1 MKQWI
6 SPNSPLH
13 FTRLRLRESQAFVH
27 AAIHQ
32 DSLPSNVRRAFRS
45 EPNNSFGNLTRL
57 AQPLQRCVRSP
68 IGENLFFFLAQSNG
82 TRLGQFFQAIGGG
95 ESGSDIVDQN
105 SVFAELVGQALY
117 QPHNCSA
124 NGVGEHEV
132 GDGLFGGNGGNR
144 DDTPPAFTLHVR
156 DHFACEIYRAK
167 EICLYSLAPVVVAR
181 SEKALGR
188 RTAGIGYAD
197 VDAAKFFGDGGNEP
211 ANDFGI
217 GNVEDLGENLG
228 PMLISD
234 LAGGQLEGLL
244 VARADGH
251 ATALSRKR
259 FRRSEPD
266 SLASSSYQSNTVFQP
281 QIHGASIINVA
292 VDFILSAS
300 PRPFTLSSEVM
311 RLKRRS
317 FHPETKAVRGASD
330 LDRKNGPMATPIYQ
344 TATFEVADN
353 DEQLRVTP
361 TDHFY
366 TRYGNPTN
374 TVAERTVAQLEGVDA
389 ALTFASGM
397 GAITTTIMA
406 LLKSGDHIV
415 AQRDIYGGATKF
427 FTQWLP
433 KMGVETTLVDTTEY
447 DQHARAIRPNTK
459 LLYVE
464 SPTNPAVRVVDLKK
478 IVALAR
484 GHNLLSMIDAT
495 FGTPINQRPSEFG
508 IDLIMHSGTKYL
520 AGHSDLICGV
530 VAGSGDLIEK
540 IHSTRTTLGNCM
552 DPHASWMLIRGLKTL
567 AVRVARQND
576 NALRVAEFLSQ
587 HDKARRVHYP
597 FLKNHPQYA
606 IAREQMSGG
615 GGMVS
620 FEVEGTG
627 DDARRLTEALR
638 LFTLAPSL
646 GGVESLVSIPV
657 LTSHAMISAQDRLKM
672 GVTEQMI
679 RLSVGIENADDLI
692 ADLEHAF
699 EAVAAR
705 QHAQV
710 G

>member
-1 MKQWI
+1 MK
-6 SPNSPLH
+6 L
-13 FTRLRLRESQAFVH
+13 
-27 AAIHQ
+27 
-32 DSLPSNVRRAFRS
+32 
-45 EPNNSFGNLTRL
+45 
-57 AQPLQRCVRSP
+57 
-68 IGENLFFFLAQSNG
+68 
-82 TRLGQFFQAIGGG
+82 
-95 ESGSDIVDQN
+95 
-105 SVFAELVGQALY
+105 
-117 QPHNCSA
+117 
-124 NGVGEHEV
+124 
-132 GDGLFGGNGGNR
+132 
-144 DDTPPAFTLHVR
+144 
-156 DHFACEIYRAK
+156 
-167 EICLYSLAPVVVAR
+167 
-181 SEKALGR
+181 
-188 RTAGIGYAD
+188 
-197 VDAAKFFGDGGNEP
+197 
-211 ANDFGI
+211 
-217 GNVEDLGENLG
+217 
-228 PMLISD
+228 
-234 LAGGQLEGLL
+234 
-244 VARADGH
+244 
-251 ATALSRKR
+251 
-259 FRRSEPD
+259 
-266 SLASSSYQSNTVFQP
+266 
-281 QIHGASIINVA
+281 
-292 VDFILSAS
+292 
-300 PRPFTLSSEVM
+300 
-311 RLKRRS
+311 RS

-330 LDRKNGPMATPIYQ
+330 LEKKNGPMATPIYQ
-344 TATFEVADN
+344 TSTFEVADN

-374 TVAERTVAQLEGVDA
+374 TVAEQTIAQLEGVDA

-427 FTQWLP
+427 FKQWLP
-433 KMGVETTLVDTTEY
+433 KMGIETTLVDTTEY

-464 SPTNPAVRVVDLKK
+464 SPTNPAVRVVDLKQ
-478 IVALAR
+478 IAALAR
-484 GHNLLSMIDAT
+484 QHNLISMIDAT

-530 VAGSGDLIEK
+530 VAGSGDLIDK

-587 HDKARRVHYP
+587 HAKVGRVHYP
-597 FLKNHPQYA
+597 FLKTHPQHA
-606 IAREQMSGG
+606 TAREQMSGG

-620 FEVEGTG
+620 FEVEGSG
-627 DDARRLTEALR
+627 DDARRLTESLR

-657 LTSHAMISAQDRLKM
+657 LTSHAMIEPEQRSKM
-672 GVTEQMI
+672 GVTEQMV

-692 ADLEHAF
+692 ADLEHAL
-699 EAVAAR
+699 EAVATP